1 MVHSLFIRKQLLIYD
16 QSTTTATVESESELE
31 FEFESK

>member
-1 MVHSLFIRKQLLIYD
+1 MVHSLLIRKQLLIYD